1 MESYKLTYIHQG
13 EGIKIVSPRKVQ
25 CMPGRLMYKFDSV
38 LVLLTLVFLDIRM
51 VTPQRTVILLV
62 LIVA

>member
-13 EGIKIVSPRKVQ
+13 EGIKIASPRKVQ
-25 CMPGRLMYKFDSV
+25 RMPGRFMYKFDSV

-51 VTPQRTVILLV
+51 VTLQRTVILQR
-62 LIVA
+62 IV